1 MTYIRRNEK
10 GDIIA
15 ASEEPLAGF
24 VDASDDDTELQAF
37 LAAMTADHADSRLR
51 ESDSS
56 LIRVIEDLV
65 DLLTT
70 KGIIRFTDLPE
81 QAQNKLVLRK
91 SLRGQDEHLNLIDE
105 AGDEFFNFD

>member
-1 MTYIRRNEK
+1 MMYIKRNES
-10 GDIIA
+10 GEVVA
-15 ASEEPLAGF
+15 FSEEQLAGF
-24 VDASDDDTELQAF
+24 VEVPSDDAGLQSF
-37 LAAMTADHADSRLR
+37 LASTATDCVDSRFR

-70 KGIIRFTDLPE
+70 KGIIRFTDLPSE
-81 QAQNKLVLRK
+81 AQDKLMLRK

-105 AGDEFFNFD
+105 AGDDIFNFD